1 MAPAALIFGRPP
13 PIHPSSPWMR
23 VYPACFSPRGSASG
37 TLALRRA
44 AVIGGLKQRAAVIG
58 GLHQGSS
65 RYAHEWNVPSH
76 RGTTTE
82 ERTKETGE
90 NVTTESLYNSRFEVD
105 LRHES

>member
-1 MAPAALIFGRPP
+1 MASATFILCDPLPF
-13 PIHPSSPWMR
+13 IHPLPGCASIQLVFHR
-23 VYPACFSPRGSASG
+23 AGLASG
-37 TLALRRA
+37 TLALGRA

-58 GLHQGSS
+58 GLNQGSS

-90 NVTTESLYNSRFEVD
+90 NV
-105 LRHES
+105 HESRRKYHYGKSL